1 MLNLREEM
9 DIHLNAEIEENL
21 ARGYSHDEARRAA
34 LLKFANPQQVRE
46 KLWRQNTLSGLDSL
60 ARNLKYGA
68 RSLGR
73 SPGFAVASMVVISLG
88 IGVNAALFTVVR
100 SVLLRPLPFA
110 NPEKLVRL
118 CERTVGDGFSF
129 PCNQNAAGIFAE
141 WEKQS
146 RSFTGMAISGHA
158 GYNLSG
164 TQGQLPETVQ
174 AATFSS
180 SMLPILGVEP
190 ALGRNF
196 SATDDSPSANGTV
209 LLSWNLW
216 RRRFGG

>member
-88 IGVNAALFTVVR
+88 IGVNAALFTGRCHSPIQRSWCGCVNAPWAMASVSRATRMLRGSLPSGKSRAVVSLAWR
-100 SVLLRPLPFA
+100 SAVMQAITSP
-110 NPEKLVRL
+110 VR
-118 CERTVGDGFSF
+118 RD
-129 PCNQNAAGIFAE
+129 
-141 WEKQS
+141 
-146 RSFTGMAISGHA
+146 
-158 GYNLSG
+158 
-164 TQGQLPETVQ
+164 
-174 AATFSS
+174 SS
-180 SMLPILGVEP
+180 
-190 ALGRNF
+190 
-196 SATDDSPSANGTV
+196 
-209 LLSWNLW
+209 
-216 RRRFGG
+216 RRRSRQQHSRHRCSRYSASSRPWGATSPRPTTVRPRMERPC